1 MSDDPRP
8 ELVRLEIADL
18 PERWE
23 ALGFTVADS
32 SVTLGRIT
40 IGLGTPGRGIT
51 AWTISN
57 AHPAVTEIDGL
68 RTSAAGDPTFPSAD
82 PTLPSADPTSQQP
95 EAHHPNG
102 AVAID
107 HIVVITPD
115 FDRTSVALDT
125 AGMPLRRVRTVG
137 AGAEHFRQGFRRIGP
152 AILELVE
159 TPGAP
164 PGPAQFWGLVIIVQ
178 SLDVL
183 AERLRAQLGRI
194 KPAVQPGRHIAT
206 LKDSA
211 GLAAKVAFMDREPA
225 ASAET
230 DG

>member
-23 ALGFTVADS
+23 ALGFTLADS
-32 SVTLGRIT
+32 SVALGGIT
-40 IGLGTPGRGIT
+40 IRLGTPGRGIT
-51 AWTISN
+51 AWTLSN
-57 AHPAVTEIDGL
+57 TPSAVTTIDGL
-68 RTSAAGDPTFPSAD
+68 RTSAVGDPTFPSA
-82 PTLPSADPTSQQP
+82 ARRSQQP
-95 EAHHPNG
+95 QAHHPNG

-107 HIVVITPD
+107 HLVVITPD

-137 AGAEHFRQGFRRIGP
+137 AGAERFRQGFRRIGP

-159 TPGAP
+159 TAGAP
-164 PGPAQFWGLVIIVQ
+164 PGAAQFWGLVIIVQ
-178 SLDVL
+178 SLDGL
-183 AERLRAQLGRI
+183 AERLQGRLGRI

-211 GLAAKVAFMDREPA
+211 GLGAKVAFMDREPA
-225 ASAET
+225 ASVET
-230 DG
+230 DR